1 MPQLCLRFF
10 GMFKAVAQQAVLC
23 TTHSWAV
30 LMLSTCKP
38 AFAHTPNSW
47 ALSACMRPLC
57 CSYRLQGKLKLLET
71 HTTSNVSLLD
81 LISKALRSEL
91 HCSDVH
97 AFLALL

>member
-1 MPQLCLRFF
+1 MQKQQVVEESHMNAATVFEVFWHVQSCS
-10 GMFKAVAQQAVLC
+10 QQAVLC

-71 HTTSNVSLLD
+71 HTTSMFP
-81 LISKALRSEL
+81 
-91 HCSDVH
+91 C
-97 AFLALL
+97 